1 MGHLRHRL
9 EYRSVPNEVMF
20 DKSKTSM
27 IFLLLVS
34 TTLFIS
40 SFAEERRASPIPAP
54 EILGI
59 RLAMPYPAAHAQLG
73 KIGQLQKEEEGQ
85 EVWRLL
91 GDKHYQFLIVGFDG
105 ERRVRY
111 VTALADPNGT
121 PMKYE
126 EVGDLAK
133 AGRTGEAGNLTFTW
147 KGEDKKGKL
156 EYLAIAKGKDPQRL
170 SSFSV
175 KRLGVRGEEKD

>member
-1 MGHLRHRL
+1 MFRKELPRL
-9 EYRSVPNEVMF
+9 F
-20 DKSKTSM
+20 A
-27 IFLLLVS
+27 LLYVCALS
-34 TTLFIS
+34 LAAS
-40 SFAEERRASPIPAP
+40 SSEEGRTSPIPLP

-59 RLAMPYPAAHAQLG
+59 RLAMTYPAAHAQLG